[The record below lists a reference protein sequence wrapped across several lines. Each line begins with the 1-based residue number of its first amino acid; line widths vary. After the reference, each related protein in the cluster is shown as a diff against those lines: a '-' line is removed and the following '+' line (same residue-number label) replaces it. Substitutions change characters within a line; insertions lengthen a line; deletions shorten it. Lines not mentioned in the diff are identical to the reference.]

1 MYSGGARLP
10 AEKASKLSHL
20 DVLNSELV
28 NELLKNFESSAVGD
42 FKIDLDWKNYEISEK
57 LEVIFAVDGSLQE
70 IKGSTPP
77 YKELSFVKTALLR
90 LKLSDLDKIDKR
102 DPHPLELKQL
112 MSNSALYHA
121 TVFPLK
127 FVHLDNMSV
136 SESVRNVIFESLQDK
151 SLDGGPFQT
160 LKWIAYKK
168 WDPSKKEASPKFQ
181 CPYMNKDDT
190 SDPHKEDISL
200 PFDADLMKCP
210 YCKNTVYVSDM
221 LGFHLEMDEDSVQ
234 GSVASAYMIVH
245 EVLLLFTGI
254 RMLWDSQKRSFLSR
268 CLFLKDGP
276 LSLRSQYSKIVPNIR
291 AFFEFSKKEGVTV
304 HMVGQEKTGYFVEH
318 FMEIDRSRKIKKLDP
333 IPRDSYY
340 LLSNDYI
347 KHEIQRR
354 PSDKNPYGLRTNY
367 GNKVFVKLKES
378 HYAVLSIPIGD
389 YMDSTSVNE
398 LIGAEKIFST
408 LRELLSYSH
417 ENAVVPIQLANGVAS
432 LSTYP
437 SAKVL
442 QLFSES
448 F

>member
-1 MYSGGARLP
+1 MYSGGARLS

-28 NELLKNFESSAVGD
+28 NKLLENFESSSVNEL
-42 FKIDLDWKNYEISEK
+42 KIDLEWNKYNISEK
-57 LEVIFAVDGSLQE
+57 LEVVFAVDGSLQE

-90 LKLSDLDKIDKR
+90 LKLSDLEKIDKR
-102 DPHPLELKQL
+102 DPHPLQLKQL
-112 MSNSALYHA
+112 MSDSALYHA

-127 FVHLDNMSV
+127 FVHLENMSV
-136 SESVRNVIFESLQDK
+136 SESVRKVIFESLQDN
-151 SLDGGPFQT
+151 SLKGEPFKT

-168 WDPSKKEASPKFQ
+168 WDATKKENSPKFQ
-181 CPYMNKDDT
+181 CPYVNKDDP
-190 SDPHKEDISL
+190 SDPHKDDISFSFDSDTMDC
-200 PFDADLMKCP
+200 PF
-210 YCKNTVYVSDM
+210 CKGKVYVSDM
-221 LGFHLEMDEDSVQ
+221 LGFHLEMDDDSVQ
-234 GSVASAYMIVH
+234 GSVASSYMIIH
-245 EVLLLFTGI
+245 EVMLLFTGI
-254 RMLWDSQKRSFLSR
+254 RLLWDSEKRSFLSR

-291 AFFEFSKKEGVTV
+291 DFFDYAKKQGVTI

-333 IPRDSYY
+333 IPDDSFF
-340 LLSNDYI
+340 LLKNDYI
-347 KHEIQRR
+347 KHEVQRR

-367 GNKVFVKLKES
+367 GNKVFVKLKNS
-378 HYAVLSIPIGD
+378 HYAVLSIPVGEYKDASSIND
-389 YMDSTSVNE
+389 

-417 ENAVVPIQLANGVAS
+417 ENAIVPIQLANGVAS

-442 QLFSES
+442 RLFSES

>member
-1 MYSGGARLP
+1 MYSGGSRLS

-28 NELLKNFESSAVGD
+28 NQLLKNFESSGVSD
-42 FKIDLDWKNYEISEK
+42 FNVDLEWSKYNISEK
-57 LEVIFAVDGSLQE
+57 LEVVFSVDGSLQE

-90 LKLSDLDKIDKR
+90 LKLSDLEKIDKR

-112 MSNSALYHA
+112 MSDSALYHA

-127 FVHLDNMSV
+127 FVHLEGMSV
-136 SESVRNVIFESLQDK
+136 SESVRRVIFESLQDE
-151 SLDGGPFQT
+151 SLKGEPFQT
-160 LKWIAYKK
+160 LKWIAYRK
-168 WDPSKKEASPKFQ
+168 WDTTKMESSPKFQ
-181 CPYMNKDDT
+181 CPYVSKDDP
-190 SDPHKEDISL
+190 SDLHVDDICL
-200 PFDADLMKCP
+200 PFDRDTMECP
-210 YCKNTVYVSDM
+210 YCKKLVYLSDM

-234 GSVASAYMIVH
+234 GSVASSYMIIH
-245 EVLLLFTGI
+245 EVLLLFTGVKL
-254 RMLWDSQKRSFLSR
+254 LWDSEKRNFLSR

-291 AFFEFSKKEGVTV
+291 DFFTYARAQNVIV
-304 HMVGQEKTGYFVEH
+304 HMVGQEKTGYFVDH
-318 FMEIDRSRKIKKLDP
+318 FMEIDRCRKIKKTHP
-333 IPRDSYY
+333 IPHDSYY
-340 LLSNDYI
+340 LLRNDYI
-347 KHEIQRR
+347 KREIQRR
-354 PSDKNPYGLRTNY
+354 PNDKNPYGLRTNY
-367 GNKVFVKLKES
+367 GNKIFVKLKDS
-378 HYAVLSIPIGD
+378 HYAVLSIPVGE
-389 YMDSTSVNE
+389 YRDSDSIE
-398 LIGAEKIFST
+398 DLIGAEKIFST

-417 ENAVVPIQLANGVAS
+417 ENAMVPIQLANGVAS